1 MQTGPNCLGP
11 VGTDRIRPTV
21 AQSWTADPL
30 GSLAGRSTASGGIGR
45 RISTTPRPPNW
56 SNMTDRRQFLQ
67 FLAGSPLLAAAG
79 ISTRLL
85 QDLTSASPARAANA
99 LSRAQQALQDPAVI
113 RAASEALDVFDFE
126 PAARA
131 KIPVAHWAYLAT
143 GTDDDGTIRA
153 NREGFNH
160 WALKP
165 RRLVDVHAIDGSVTL
180 FGTRYPT
187 PIVISPVASQK
198 AFHPLGEI
206 AVARA
211 ARARNHLQVLSTV
224 ATTSIEDAI
233 AARGATVWFQLYHQ
247 QDWAKTK
254 QMVQR
259 AERAGSAAVVFTV
272 DLFGGSNRETMLRGA
287 RLDTRNCLDCHP
299 DGPPASGLR
308 GASLGNLQ
316 RKPNVSGFTA
326 ATPIP
331 EVGTP
336 TWEFIDR
343 LKAATSMKVLIKGI
357 VTREDAELAVARGV
371 DGLFCSN
378 HGGRAENSMR
388 ATITSLPE
396 VVQGTAGRIPVI
408 CDGGFRRGTDI
419 FKAMALGASAV
430 GIGRPYIWGLGAFGQ
445 EGVETVLAILRNEF
459 EMVMKQM
466 GTTSIAAITRSYLAP
481 TIG

>member
-1 MQTGPNCLGP
+1 MP
-11 VGTDRIRPTV
+11 
-21 AQSWTADPL
+21 
-30 GSLAGRSTASGGIGR
+30 
-45 RISTTPRPPNW
+45 
-56 SNMTDRRQFLQ
+56 DRRQFLQ
-67 FLAGSPLLAAAG
+67 FLAGSPVLAAAG
-79 ISTRLL
+79 ISPRLL
-85 QDLTSASPARAANA
+85 RDLTSASRRRAANA
-99 LSRAQQALQDPAVI
+99 LSQAQQALQRPLPI
-113 RAASEALDVFDFE
+113 RSAAAALDVFDFE
-126 PAARA
+126 PVAQTN
-131 KIPVAHWAYLAT
+131 IPVAHWAYLAG

-153 NREGFNH
+153 NREGFTH

-165 RRLVDVHAIDGSVTL
+165 RRLIDVHAVDGSVSL

-187 PIVISPVASQK
+187 PIVLNPVGSQK

-211 ARARNHLQVLSTV
+211 AKAKNHLQVLSTV

-247 QDWAKTK
+247 TDWAITR
-254 QMVQR
+254 QMVAR

-272 DLFGGSNRETMLRGA
+272 DLTAGSNRETMMRGA
-287 RLDTRNCLDCHP
+287 RLDTRTCTACHI
-299 DGPPASGLR
+299 G
-308 GASLGNLQ
+308 GAPVPGVRATITGDNR
-316 RKPNVSGFTA
+316 RKPMLNGYPPV
-326 ATPIP
+326 TPIP

-336 TWEFIDR
+336 SWEFIDR

-357 VTREDAELAVARGV
+357 VTREDAELAVEHGV

-388 ATITSLPE
+388 ATIASLPE

-419 FKAMALGASAV
+419 FKAMALGASSI

-445 EGVETVLAILRNEF
+445 EGVETVLSLLRHEF
-459 EMVMKQM
+459 ELVMKQM
-466 GTTSIAAITRSYLAP
+466 GTTSIAAITKAYLAAA
-481 TIG
+481 T